1 MTALAAQRALPD
13 GRARQHDDGRIG
25 PNAVTRIAEALQAYE
40 GEDAMR
46 AIFTAAGL
54 SRYLS
59 AMPEHMICEREVTA
73 LHGVLRERYGLDRA
87 RRIGNDAGCR
97 TGDYLLAH
105 RIPKPVQSLLRCLP
119 SQLSSRILS
128 RAITRHAWTFAGSG
142 SFRIEPGAPL
152 RFVIAGGPISRGI
165 HSGQPVC
172 DFYAATF
179 QRLYRKLVNPRT
191 TVVEAACEAAGA
203 PACVFELRF

>member
-13 GRARQHDDGRIG
+13 HRSRQHDGWIG

-46 AIFTAAGL
+46 ATFTAADL
-54 SRYLS
+54 SRYLN
-59 AMPEHMICEREVTA
+59 AMPEHMICEREVTV
-73 LHGVLRERYGLDRA
+73 LHRVLRERYGLDRA

-97 TGDYLLAH
+97 TGDYLLTH

-119 SQLSSRILS
+119 SQLSSRILN
-128 RAITRHAWTFAGSG
+128 RAIARHAWTFAGSG
-142 SFRIEPGAPL
+142 SFRIAPGAPL
-152 RFVIAGGPISRGI
+152 RFVIAGGPISRGA
-165 HSGQPVC
+165 HSGEPVC

-179 QRLYRKLVNPRT
+179 QRLYRELVNPRA
-191 TVVEAACEAAGA
+191 TVVEIACEAAGA